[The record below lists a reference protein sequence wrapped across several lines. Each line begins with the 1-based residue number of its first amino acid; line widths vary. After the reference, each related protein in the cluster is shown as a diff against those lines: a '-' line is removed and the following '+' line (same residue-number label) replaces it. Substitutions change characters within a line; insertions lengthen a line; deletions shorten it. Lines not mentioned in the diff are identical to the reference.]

1 MNNKIYRL
9 VQFYLYDHTGIQR
22 YLEKMAAKGWL
33 LDKLGAFWPDPAP
46 EASLRR
52 HLFPGSLYL

>member
-22 YLEKMAAKGWL
+22 YLEKMAAKGWYPTEQVEQQKI
-33 LDKLGAFWPDPAP
+33 DKVKQKF
-46 EASLRR
+46 S
-52 HLFPGSLYL
+52 SSMQ